1 MLQTNHINRNP
12 EVINLA
18 LKIYEDSNQF
28 IIEKGNKIKILNC
41 IEDPNI
47 MDAIIYVVKL
57 VDKPHEMLL
66 KTIPFNRFE

>member
-1 MLQTNHINRNP
+1 M
-12 EVINLA
+12 A

-28 IIEKGNKIKILNC
+28 IIEKGNKIKIINC

-47 MDAIIYVVKL
+47 MDSIIYVIKL

-66 KTIPFNRFE
+66 KTIPFNRFEEEKFKKGLY